1 MDYSDNQTLNSYREA
16 VEAKLSTIANIN
28 KPNSLY
34 EPVRYAIEGG
44 GKRLRPVIVLSSC
57 EAMGGNPEDAL
68 DAAVAVELLHTFT
81 LVHDDIMDADT
92 WRRGRETVHK
102 KWNSSS
108 AILSGDAILV
118 LAYQSLMRTKIDNS
132 KELSELFNDGILR
145 VCEGQALDIELESKK
160 DVSNSEYFDMIEKK
174 TGMMI
179 SMAAGIG
186 ALIGGANSSDLENFK
201 SFGLALGKAF
211 QLQDD
216 YLEITS
222 SKSVMGKSL
231 GSDLTK
237 GKKTFLLINAYKLAD
252 EEQANDL
259 TAILEKGELTSVDT
273 GRVRDIFDKCG
284 VFDLTLKIIGDS
296 IKEAQSS
303 LDFLDTDKRNNLL
316 QITKL
321 MQNRKK

>member
-1 MDYSDNQTLNSYREA
+1 MDYSDNQTLENFRNA
-16 VEAKLSTIANIN
+16 IEAKLSTIAKSY

-34 EPVRYAIEGG
+34 EPVRYAVEGG
-44 GKRLRPVIVLSSC
+44 GKRLRPVIVLTAC

-92 WRRGRETVHK
+92 WRRGRESVYK

-108 AILSGDAILV
+108 AILSGDALLV
-118 LAYQSLMRTKIDNS
+118 LAYQSLMRTKTDDIATLL
-132 KELSELFNDGILR
+132 KLFNDGALG
-145 VCEGQALDIELESKK
+145 VCEGQALDIELENKE
-160 DVSNSEYFDMIEKK
+160 DVSNSEYLNMIEKK

-179 SMAAGIG
+179 SMAVSIG
-186 ALIGGANSSDLENFK
+186 ALIGGAGSTDLKKFK

-237 GKKTFLLINAYKLAD
+237 GKKTFLLINALKMAN
-252 EEQANDL
+252 EEQHDALKRIINK
-259 TAILEKGELTSVDT
+259 TSITSVELSH
-273 GRVRDIFDKCG
+273 VRDIFEECG
-284 VFDLTLKIIGDS
+284 VLDLTKSS
-296 IKEAQSS
+296 IDENISASRES
-303 LDFLDTDKRNNLL
+303 LDFLDAKHRKDLL
-316 QITKL
+316 EITEL
-321 MQNRKK
+321 IQSRKN

>member
-1 MDYSDNQTLNSYREA
+1 MDYSDNQTLDNFRNA
-16 VEAKLSTIANIN
+16 IEAKLSTIAKSN

-34 EPVRYAIEGG
+34 EPARYAVEGG
-44 GKRLRPVIVLSSC
+44 GKRLRPVIVLAAC

-81 LVHDDIMDADT
+81 LVHDDIMDDDT

-108 AILSGDAILV
+108 AILSGDALLV
-118 LAYQSLMRTKIDNS
+118 LAYQSLMRTKTDDIRT
-132 KELSELFNDGILR
+132 LSELFNDGALA
-145 VCEGQALDIELESKK
+145 VCEGQALDIELENKE
-160 DVSNSEYFDMIEKK
+160 DVSNSEYLNMIEKK

-179 SMAAGIG
+179 SMAAAIG
-186 ALIGGANSSDLENFK
+186 ALIGGANSADLKNFK
-201 SFGLALGKAF
+201 SFGVALGKAF

-237 GKKTFLLINAYKLAD
+237 GKKTFLLINAMKMAN
-252 EEQANDL
+252 EEQQDEL
-259 TAILEKGELTSVDT
+259 TTILDKTSITSVDV
-273 GRVRDIFDKCG
+273 GHVRDIFEECG
-284 VFDLTLKIIGDS
+284 VLDLTRNI
-296 IKEAQSS
+296 IKENIIASRES
-303 LDFLDTDKRNNLL
+303 LEFLDVKNRNNLL
-316 QITKL
+316 QIADL
-321 MQNRKK
+321 VQSRKN

>member
-1 MDYSDNQTLNSYREA
+1 MDYSDNETLNNFRTA
-16 VEAKLSTIANIN
+16 IEAKLSTIAKMH

-34 EPVRYAIEGG
+34 EPVRYAVEGG
-44 GKRLRPVIVLSSC
+44 GKRLRPVIVLASC

-92 WRRGRETVHK
+92 WRRGKESVHK

-108 AILSGDAILV
+108 AILSGDALLV
-118 LAYQSLMRTKIDNS
+118 LAYQSLMRTKTDDVKI
-132 KELSELFNDGILR
+132 LTELFNEGAIG
-145 VCEGQALDIELESKK
+145 VCEGQALDIELENKE
-160 DVSNSEYFDMIEKK
+160 DVSNSEYLNMIEKK

-179 SMAAGIG
+179 SMAAAIG
-186 ALIGGANSSDLENFK
+186 ALIGGANTADLKFFK

-237 GKKTFLLINAYKLAD
+237 GKKTFLLINAMKMAD
-252 EEQANDL
+252 EEQQDDL
-259 TAILEKGELTSVDT
+259 KAIIEKQHITSVEI
-273 GRVRDIFDKCG
+273 GKVRDIFDECG
-284 VFDLTLKIIGDS
+284 VLDLTKNIIEEN
-296 IKEAQSS
+296 IKAA
-303 LDFLDTDKRNNLL
+303 RNNLQFL
-316 QITKL
+316 EVENKNNLLLITEL
-321 MQNRKK
+321 IQNRKN